1 MSMYCI
7 DQKYLLYWDFPD
19 VHWCTNSNEL
29 SRTCDTPAW
38 ISLSS
43 LVLKTKQQHV
53 SLYLAMY
60 TLSYKSPK
68 LNMVEFESAS
78 TPLNEINVSSF
89 VKGDNNPCAAE
100 SGPHDQHNNNTYAAR
115 QCMPHCSTHQCGP
128 PLRSHIFRAPNC
140 CPKPQLSAHT
150 NNRLITIRQLI
161 MHGCTPAD
169 KIATVP
175 CARFRLVAV
184 QKLSRTAC
192 NTKGSINKMSLWLAN
207 MSYPPV
213 LPQLVNCLGSS
224 NQTSQLSTSQE
235 QLLVLCRPLNQCHC
249 CKG

>member
-43 LVLKTKQQHV
+43 LVLKTKEQHV

-100 SGPHDQHNNNTYAAR
+100 SGPHDPTQQQHV
-115 QCMPHCSTHQCGP
+115 
-128 PLRSHIFRAPNC
+128 C
-140 CPKPQLSAHT
+140 CKAMHATLQYSPVWSSSPKPYFSSSQLLPKAT
-150 NNRLITIRQLI
+150 AF
-161 MHGCTPAD
+161 CTH
-169 KIATVP
+169 K
-175 CARFRLVAV
+175 
-184 QKLSRTAC
+184 Q
-192 NTKGSINKMSLWLAN
+192 SINH
-207 MSYPPV
+207 Y
-213 LPQLVNCLGSS
+213 
-224 NQTSQLSTSQE
+224 
-235 QLLVLCRPLNQCHC
+235 
-249 CKG
+249 